1 MKRAAALFELTR
13 PVNNLITLAAIYLGA
28 IVSVDFYFSRE
39 ILLASLSG
47 MLISAGG
54 NVINDYFDLEV
65 DRANKPH
72 RSLPSGK
79 VTKTGALVL
88 YLILSAA
95 GLFLS
100 ALVNRSAFIIAGAAV
115 VGLFF
120 YSASLKLELFWGN
133 FTVAFISALA
143 FLYGGASVGNPG
155 GPLIPAVFAF
165 LYHFG
170 REVLKDLE
178 DMEAD
183 GLRRSRS
190 IPLVFGQKPA
200 QWITALTFF
209 LLMVATIVPFT
220 MKIYG
225 WIYLVVVVFGVDFL
239 LVYIVSSMLRDS
251 TAANLSRLSR
261 LLKLG
266 MVIGIVAVFLG
277 SRGL

>member
-1 MKRAAALFELTR
+1 MKRAAALLELTR
-13 PVNNLITLAAIYLGA
+13 PVNNLITLVAVYLGA
-28 IVSVDFYFSRE
+28 IISVDFYFSLE
-39 ILLASLSG
+39 MLLASLSG

-65 DRANKPH
+65 DRASKPH
-72 RSLPSGK
+72 RPLPSGR
-79 VTKTGALVL
+79 VTSTGALSF
-88 YLILSAA
+88 YLFLSTI
-95 GLFLS
+95 GLILS

-143 FLYGGASVGNPG
+143 FLYGGVSVRNPG
-155 GPLIPAVFAF
+155 GALIPAVFAF

-183 GLRRSRS
+183 RLRRSRS
-190 IPLVFGQKPA
+190 IPLVLGEKPA
-200 QWITALTFF
+200 QRITALSFF
-209 LLMVATIVPFT
+209 LLTVATVVPFAT
-220 MKIYG
+220 KVYG
-225 WIYLVVVVFGVDFL
+225 WIYLVVVVFGVDLL
-239 LVYIVSSMLRDS
+239 LVYIVSSMLRDT

-261 LLKLG
+261 LLKIG

>member
-1 MKRAAALFELTR
+1 MRKPTALFELTR
-13 PVNNLITLAAIYLGA
+13 PINNLITFIAVYLGGV
-28 IVSVDFYFSRE
+28 ISVDFFFSQK
-39 ILLASLSG
+39 IVLASLSG

-65 DRANKPH
+65 DRMNKPH
-72 RSLPSGK
+72 RALPSGK
-79 VTKTGALVL
+79 VSATGALIL
-88 YLILSAA
+88 YLLLTIA
-95 GLFLS
+95 GLVISVLI
-100 ALVNRSAFIIAGAAV
+100 NRSTFIIASAAV

-143 FLYGGASVGNPG
+143 FLYGGAAVGNTRG
-155 GPLIPAVFAF
+155 ASVPAVFAF

-183 GLRRSRS
+183 RRRRSRS
-190 IPLVFGQKPA
+190 IPLVFGKRAA
-200 QWITALTFF
+200 QRIIVFTFAL
-209 LLMVATIVPFT
+209 LIIATIVPFAV
-220 MKIYG
+220 KAYG
-225 WIYLVVVVFGVDFL
+225 WIYLSVVIVGVHL
-239 LVYIVSSMLRDS
+239 LLIYITASTFRDS
-251 TAANLSRLSR
+251 TPSNLSRLSR
-261 LLKLG
+261 LLKVG